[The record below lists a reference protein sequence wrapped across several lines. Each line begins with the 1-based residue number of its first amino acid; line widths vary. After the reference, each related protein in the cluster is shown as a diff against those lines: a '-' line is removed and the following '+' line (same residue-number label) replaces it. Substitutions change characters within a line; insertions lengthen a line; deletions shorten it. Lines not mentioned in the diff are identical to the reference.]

1 MTTKQNHEL
10 LSALVDGELKGEEL
24 DHALA
29 LLASEDALST
39 MKRYQLASDVMQGYT
54 MPMQVDL
61 SSRLKDIIAEE
72 PAYAIEQKKAAKI
85 IAFPTR
91 YFKQVSSL
99 AVVASVGALA
109 VLGVLSQPEQ
119 AFSPTVQTAAYTVGT
134 EVKSDHASSNRWTVS
149 EPEVEERLNTYLV
162 DHNEY
167 AGSSVFSYARVV
179 SYETE

>member
-10 LSALVDGELKGEEL
+10 LSALIDGELKGDEL

-29 LLASEDALST
+29 LLASDDALST

-54 MPMQVDL
+54 IPMQVDL
-61 SSRLKDIIAEE
+61 SSRLQDIIAEE
-72 PAYAIEQKKAAKI
+72 PSYAIEKKNTAKI

-99 AVVASVGALA
+99 AVAASVGALA
-109 VLGVLSQPEQ
+109 VLGVLTQPEQ
-119 AFSPTVQTAAYTVGT
+119 SFSPAVQTAAYTVNS
-134 EVKSDHASSNRWTVS
+134 ELKPENASSNRWTVA